1 MFPMRHLMKGRKLG
15 RTKSHRL
22 ATLKALSMA
31 LIEHEAIT
39 TTIPK
44 AREASRYVDAL
55 ITTARGG
62 TLAARRLVASRLG
75 NEAMAKKL
83 FEDVAPRFATRP
95 GAHRDEGKAQGRKEG
110 KGREGQEGR
119 EEVGPLSLKRQIEG
133 TITNPRRNGW
143 GLVFLRSAAGCR
155 RAGVWSPI
163 RKAPDPFGPN

>member
-1 MFPMRHLMKGRKLG
+1 MRHLNKGRKLG
-15 RTKSHRL
+15 RTSSHRL

-39 TTIPK
+39 TTVPK

-95 GAHRDEGKAQGRKEG
+95 GGYTRVIKLAKFRVGDASQLARLELTEMREKPKAEKKKKGEKAKKEE
-110 KGREGQEGR
+110 K
-119 EEVGPLSLKRQIEG
+119 K
-133 TITNPRRNGW
+133 
-143 GLVFLRSAAGCR
+143 
-155 RAGVWSPI
+155 
-163 RKAPDPFGPN
+163 